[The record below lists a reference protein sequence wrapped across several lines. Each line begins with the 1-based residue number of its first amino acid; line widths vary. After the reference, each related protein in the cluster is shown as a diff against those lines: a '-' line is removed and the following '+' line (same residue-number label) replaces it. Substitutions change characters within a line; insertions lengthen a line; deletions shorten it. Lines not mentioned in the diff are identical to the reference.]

1 MVGFSGLTMLVWDHI
16 ITFDDEVRGLG
27 NSIHL
32 PSLMLAMRPQLEL
45 IWKRDKGL
53 GE

>member
-1 MVGFSGLTMLVWDHI
+1 MVGFSGLTILVWDHI
-16 ITFDDEVRGLG
+16 ITFDDEVRGLRHL
-27 NSIHL
+27 IDL
-32 PSLMLAMRPQLEL
+32 PSLRLAMRSQVEF